1 MSQPTRMLA
10 SLRSSQG
17 PRTSR
22 PTGTPALPDGF
33 TVRLGD
39 DTRATDGGR
48 TLVGGSGT
56 VLHLQP
62 RAQAMLD
69 GGTLVA
75 RDPDSRTVARLL
87 LDRGLADPVWPAAPH
102 DDAAVDDVT
111 VVVPVQDRPR
121 LLARLLDALPPS
133 LPVVVVDDG
142 SADPGPTRAVAAEYG
157 ARLLRHETGRGPAA
171 ARNTGLRLVDTDHV
185 AFLDSDVVPT
195 PGWLALL
202 RRHLDD
208 PAVGVVGPRVLGAPP
223 RADDGWLCRYE
234 AARSSLDLGPRPAP
248 VQPLGRVA
256 YLPSAAL
263 LARRAA
269 LGHGFDETLTVAED
283 VDLVW
288 RVHES
293 GWRVR
298 YEPGATV
305 RHDHR
310 TTLGPW
316 LRRKA
321 YYGSGAA
328 LLAERHG
335 SDVAPMVLNPWTAAV
350 TLAVLAQRRWSAP
363 AVALV
368 CAAVTATLSRRLR
381 AGDTPV
387 RTAAALT
394 ALGAASALQ
403 QAASAL
409 TRHYWPLALVAA
421 ARSPRARRALAVAAV
436 GDALLDFRRK
446 RPDLDPVRFA
456 VARRL
461 DDLAYGTGLWTGAVR
476 ARSPRALVP
485 AFRGFPVRRGTS

>member
-1 MSQPTRMLA
+1 VR
-10 SLRSSQG
+10 
-17 PRTSR
+17 
-22 PTGTPALPDGF
+22 TPALPDGF

-39 DTRATDGGR
+39 DTRARDGGR

-62 RAQAMLD
+62 RAQAMLAD
-69 GGTLVA
+69 GTLVA
-75 RDPDSRTVARLL
+75 RDPDSRSVARLL
-87 LDRGLADPVWPAAPH
+87 LDRGLADPVWPATAR
-102 DDAAVDDVT
+102 DDGAVDDVT

-121 LLARLLDALPPS
+121 LLARLLAALPPG

-142 SADPGPTRAVAAEYG
+142 SAEPGPTRAVASEFG

-171 ARNTGLRLVDTDHV
+171 ARNTGLSVVRTDHV
-185 AFLDSDVVPT
+185 AFLDSDVVPV

-208 PAVGVVGPRVLGAPP
+208 PAVGLVGPRVLGAEP
-223 RADDGWLCRYE
+223 RPDDGWLCRYE

-263 LARRAA
+263 LARRTA
-269 LGHGFDETLTVAED
+269 LGRGFDEDLPVAED

-288 RVHES
+288 RVHEA

-298 YEPGATV
+298 YEPGAAV

-328 LLAERHG
+328 LLAQRHG
-335 SDVAPMVLNPWTAAV
+335 SDVAPMVLSPWTAALTV
-350 TLAVLAQRRWSAP
+350 AVLAQRRWSPPTA
-363 AVALV
+363 ALL
-368 CAAVTATLSRRLR
+368 CAGVTASLSRRLR
-381 AGDTPV
+381 GGDTPV

-394 ALGAASALQ
+394 ALGAVSALQ

-421 ARSPRARRALAVAAV
+421 AGSPRARRALVVAAV
-436 GDALLDFRRK
+436 GDALLDHRRK
-446 RPDLDPVRFA
+446 QPDLDPVRFA

-461 DDLAYGTGLWTGAVR
+461 DDLAYGTGLWAGALR

-485 AFRGFPVRRGTS
+485 AFRGFPLRRGTP